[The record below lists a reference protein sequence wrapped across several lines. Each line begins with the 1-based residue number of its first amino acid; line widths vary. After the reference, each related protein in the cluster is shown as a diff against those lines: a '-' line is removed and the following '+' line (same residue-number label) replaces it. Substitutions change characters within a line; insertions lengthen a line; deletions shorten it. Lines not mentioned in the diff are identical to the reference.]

1 MKKFLVYSVILC
13 VSLTMCNKDE
23 VNDPDAPS
31 IVLNTPVI
39 STASGDLFWI
49 RANITDDV
57 GLKSINLLYSD
68 WHLDKTIDLS
78 DTTWKSYDLIY
89 QFLTPEEEEDV
100 GPHKI
105 LVTAEDVG
113 GNQTSAEITV
123 RLDKDFL
130 SPVFVQT
137 KPTDG
142 TPVKGGDTLR
152 FLFEVT
158 DERGIDT
165 FILKAPDFGIDTI
178 IAFDPGNPQY
188 TYINNIAISEEMAIG
203 TYYINV
209 EASDTSDNKT
219 SKLLS
224 IKVIESIDNVY
235 LVGGASFNGW
245 NEGNPT
251 PMRKDAT
258 DDDWFEITTYSQG
271 TVDNNGVKFLGQK
284 GWTPFNW
291 GLDPSNSSKIINSES
306 SEKIILAEA
315 GYYKVRFNPTTL
327 EYSVEKEVAS
337 TEIKSEMYV
346 MGSGYTGYDL
356 NWDPSQGIAMTRD
369 LTNHYVFTIELVF
382 SEAVDLKFLGQTD
395 GWGPFDCGWEWAER
409 PTEFGDISRDL
420 EVGDGTAD
428 LKFVGLPGLYLIK
441 MDYHI
446 LHGSVT
452 KISD

>member
-1 MKKFLVYSVILC
+1 MKKFLIYLVILSM
-13 VSLTMCNKDE
+13 SLTMCKKDE
-23 VNDPDAPS
+23 INDPDAPS
-31 IVLNTPVI
+31 VDLITPVI
-39 STASGDLFWI
+39 ATAKGDVFWI
-49 RANITDDV
+49 RATVTDDV

-68 WHLDKTIDLS
+68 WHLDKTIDLR

-89 QFLTPEEEEDV
+89 QFLTPEDEEDV

-113 GNQTSAEITV
+113 GNQTVKEITV

-130 SPVFVQT
+130 SPVFVQL

-142 TPVKGGDTLR
+142 TPVKRGDILN

-158 DERGIDT
+158 DNRGIDT
-165 FILKAPDFGIDTI
+165 FLLSAPDFGIDTI
-178 IAFDPGNPQY
+178 VAFDPGITQY
-188 TYINNIAISEEMAIG
+188 TYLNDIPISEDMALG
-203 TYYINV
+203 TYYITV

-224 IKVIESIDNVY
+224 VKVIESIDNVY

-245 NEGNPT
+245 NEGNPM
-251 PMRKDAT
+251 PMGKDAL
-258 DDDWFEITTYSQG
+258 DDDWFEITTYSRG
-271 TVDNNGVKFLGQK
+271 TEDNNGIKFLGQK

-291 GLDPSNSSKIINSES
+291 GLDPSNSDQIINSES
-306 SEKIILAEA
+306 SEKIILADE

-327 EYSVEKEVAS
+327 EYSVEKEVAD

-346 MGSGYTGYDL
+346 MGSGYVGYDL

-369 LTNHYVFTIELVF
+369 LTNHYVFTIELDF
-382 SEAVDLKFLGQTD
+382 GEATDLKFLGQTD
-395 GWGPFDCGWEWAER
+395 GWGPFDCGWAWAER
-409 PTEFGDISRDL
+409 PSEFGDMSRDL

-428 LKFVGLPGLYLIK
+428 LKFVGMPGLYLIK

-446 LHGSVT
+446 LQGSVT